1 MRESLLLLCLASG
14 VSAQQLR
21 VDTTQAR
28 RPIRPDIYGI
38 NEYGVTS
45 TFAGQ
50 YPFTVRRWGGDNS
63 VSYNW
68 KLDSNNT
75 AANWYFETFPI
86 DAPNDNPV
94 KPETLPDDST
104 FDRWV
109 AMNKSSG
116 FRSVA
121 TVPIIGWTTGTR
133 QSKKCSY
140 SVAKYGPQQATDVY
154 APDCGNGMTPDGK
167 RTLQNDPNDV
177 YARVEP
183 DFAADWVTHVAQR
196 FGTADQGGVW
206 LWELDN
212 EPTWWHAVHRDIH
225 PLPATFDEML
235 DRNVRWASA
244 IKASD
249 PSAKVGGATP
259 PGWESYFYSAKDLY
273 AGWSTGPDYKYWN
286 NPTDCKAHFDGGV
299 CGGFIPWYLS
309 KMRDQEASGG
319 VRLMDY
325 LEIHAYISPDNLP
338 GNYQVNKSVNDAL
351 RLTSTR
357 SFWDPSYM
365 PPRDDMKGMNAKWGV
380 GNPQLIPRMRKW
392 IDDNYPGT
400 LLAIT
405 EYNWGAPEHI
415 TGALAQADLLGIF
428 GREGVDL
435 ATIWGPPGAKQPA
448 SFAWRMFLNYD
459 GQGGAFGETSVLAK
473 TANADEISIFAAE
486 RKDGAVT
493 MLLLNKT
500 PDDRMASL
508 DATNAPAGSIEAW
521 RYSRAD
527 LTRIVLVDGVTPD
540 AMPLPGYSMTM
551 LVLKPALSQGG
562 FK

>member
-1 MRESLLLLCLASG
+1 
-14 VSAQQLR
+14 
-21 VDTTQAR
+21 
-28 RPIRPDIYGI
+28 
-38 NEYGVTS
+38 
-45 TFAGQ
+45 
-50 YPFTVRRWGGDNS
+50 
-63 VSYNW
+63 
-68 KLDSNNT
+68 
-75 AANWYFETFPI
+75 
-86 DAPNDNPV
+86 
-94 KPETLPDDST
+94 
-104 FDRWV
+104 
-109 AMNKSSG
+109 
-116 FRSVA
+116 
-121 TVPIIGWTTGTR
+121 
-133 QSKKCSY
+133 
-140 SVAKYGPQQATDVY
+140 
-154 APDCGNGMTPDGK
+154 
-167 RTLQNDPNDV
+167 
-177 YARVEP
+177 
-183 DFAADWVTHVAQR
+183 
-196 FGTADQGGVW
+196 
-206 LWELDN
+206 
-212 EPTWWHAVHRDIH
+212 
-225 PLPATFDEML
+225 
-235 DRNVRWASA
+235 
-244 IKASD
+244 
-249 PSAKVGGATP
+249 
-259 PGWESYFYSAKDLY
+259 
-273 AGWSTGPDYKYWN
+273 
-286 NPTDCKAHFDGGV
+286 
-299 CGGFIPWYLS
+299 
-309 KMRDQEASGG
+309 MRDQEASGG

-459 GQGGAFGETSVLAK
+459 GQGGAFGETSVLAQ